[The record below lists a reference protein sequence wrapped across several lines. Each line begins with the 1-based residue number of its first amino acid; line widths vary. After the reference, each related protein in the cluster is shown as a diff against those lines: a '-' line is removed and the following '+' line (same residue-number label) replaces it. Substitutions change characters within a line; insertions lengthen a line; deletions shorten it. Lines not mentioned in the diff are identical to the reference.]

1 MTMKKVLFID
11 RDGTIIEEP
20 EDEQIDS
27 FEKFRFLPGVI
38 GALSRIVRE
47 LDYELVM
54 VTNQDGLGTDSFPE
68 DTFWPVQNKML
79 DILAGE
85 GITFREIVIDRT
97 FPHEHAD
104 TRKPGVGLLR
114 HYIQGD
120 FDLANSFVFGD
131 RPSDMQ
137 LAVNL
142 GAQGIFI
149 GEGEREDAALVT
161 RDWEEIRS
169 FLAGLPRRVV
179 ERRQTKETD
188 IEVKLDLDGTGRASI
203 STGLGFFDHMLEQIA
218 RHGGVDLEI
227 QAKGDLHID
236 EHHTIEDVAL
246 VLGSAFKKALGA
258 RKGIG
263 RYGFFLPM
271 DDARAQVGIDF
282 GGRPWLEWVAEFKR
296 EKVGDMP
303 TELFKHFFK
312 SFTDTAACNLH
323 ILADGENEHHKIEA
337 IFKGV
342 ARAIRMAIAKTG
354 EAGVP
359 STKGTLS

>member
-1 MTMKKVLFID
+1 MKKILFID
-11 RDGTIIEEP
+11 RDGTLIEEP

-27 FEKFRFLPGVI
+27 FEKLRFLPGVI
-38 GALSRIVRE
+38 VALSRIVRE

-54 VTNQDGLGTDSFPE
+54 VTNQDGLGTSSFPE
-68 DTFWPVQNKML
+68 DTFWPAHNLMMQVL
-79 DILAGE
+79 EDE
-85 GITFREIVIDRT
+85 GIRFREVLIDRT
-97 FPHEHAD
+97 FPHEGAD
-104 TRKPGVGLLR
+104 TRKPGTGLLK

-120 FDLANSFVFGD
+120 FDLKNSFVLGD
-131 RPSDMQ
+131 RGSDLE
-137 LAVNL
+137 LALNL
-142 GAQGIFI
+142 GAQGIYL
-149 GEGEREDAALVT
+149 GPEPRTDAALCS
-161 RDWEEIRS
+161 RDWEEIRA

-179 ERRQTKETD
+179 ELRKTSETD
-188 IEVKLDLDGTGRASI
+188 IRVELDLDGTGRSTI

-218 RHGGVDLEI
+218 RHGGVDLVV
-227 QAKGDLHID
+227 QANGDLHID
-236 EHHTIEDVAL
+236 EHHTVEDVAL
-246 VLGSAFKKALGA
+246 VLGAAFKKALGA

-282 GGRPWLEWVAEFKR
+282 GGRPWLEWSAEFRR
-296 EKVGDMP
+296 ERVGDLP

-323 ILADGENEHHKIEA
+323 IIAEGENEHHKIEA

-354 EAGVP
+354 DAGIP
-359 STKGTLS
+359 STKGTLT